1 MFDIVVGNPI
11 IQREVFSLIKSS
23 KALGIQIVLA
33 LVFVLLVVIRWP
45 TDSRVDLSTA
55 QSIQVFRV
63 FGYGLLIALLL
74 FVPAFPAVSL
84 VKEKSKGTL
93 ALLFNSQMSPLAIYT
108 GKFLGV
114 FAFVLLLIC
123 LSAVSYTH
131 LRAHET

>member
-45 TDSRVDLSTA
+45 TDSQVDLSNA

-84 VKEKSKGTL
+84 V
-93 ALLFNSQMSPLAIYT
+93 
-108 GKFLGV
+108 
-114 FAFVLLLIC
+114 
-123 LSAVSYTH
+123 
-131 LRAHET
+131 